1 MVSGPF
7 NMSMQTGILP
17 TDWTASQVIPVFKR
31 RSKHLPSNYR
41 PTCISL
47 TSLAVKCMERITSKK
62 MQHFLRNLV
71 NYRLIS
77 MVFIQVILVNPNF
90 WHLCISGPKVWMIG
104 LQQM

>member
-7 NMSMQTGILP
+7 NMPMQTGILP

-41 PTCISL
+41 PISL

-62 MQHFLRNLV
+62 MQHSLTNLV
-71 NYRLIS
+71 NYLLIS
-77 MVFIQVILVNPNF
+77 CEGI
-90 WHLCISGPKVWMIG
+90 CMIA
-104 LQQM
+104 LENLK